1 MTELEIVLYLAG
13 GLILLFVGAEGLIR
27 GSSNLA
33 IKMGITPLVVGLT
46 VVAFGTSTPEL
57 VVSLKAALIGN
68 SSISL
73 GNVVGSNIANIAL
86 ILGVAALIR
95 PLDVHAK
102 VIMREI
108 PIMIGISV
116 LLLLL
121 LIDGE
126 LGFFDGLVF
135 VFGIVIYTVVNVM
148 MARKEKNSEVD
159 TEFKEG
165 LKSKLGIRISIILM
179 IGGLG
184 LLIVGAN
191 LFVQSA
197 VAIAKIFNVS
207 DAIIGLT
214 IVAVGTS
221 LPELITSIVA
231 AYKKESDIAIGNV
244 VGSNIFNILGILGI
258 TALIIPISSVG
269 ISYIDLVVMV
279 FTAIILFPLCR
290 SGFSI
295 GLITSGFLFVEPSI
309 FSPTVFPV
317 HVIKSVFNKPN
328 LFISF
333 ITA

>member
-1 MTELEIVLYLAG
+1 MTGIEIILYLAG
-13 GLILLFVGAEGLIR
+13 GLIMLFIGAEGLIR

-33 IKMGITPLVVGLT
+33 IKIGITPLVVGLT

-57 VVSLKAALIGN
+57 VVSLKAALLGN

-108 PIMIGISV
+108 PLMIGISV

-121 LIDGE
+121 LVDGE
-126 LGFFDGLVF
+126 LGLFDGLVF
-135 VFGIVIYTVVNVM
+135 VSGIVIYTVVNVL

-159 TEFKEG
+159 AEFKEG
-165 LKSKLGIRISIILM
+165 LKSKLGIPVSIFIM
-179 IGGLG
+179 IAGLG
-184 LLIVGAN
+184 LLIFGAN

-214 IVAVGTS
+214 IVAIGTS

-231 AYKKESDIAIGNV
+231 AYKKEADIAIGNV

-269 ISYIDLVVMV
+269 ISYIDLGVML
-279 FTAIILFPLCR
+279 FTAIILFPLSR
-290 SGFSI
+290 TGFSI
-295 GLITSGFLFVEPSI
+295 SRLEGALLLAGYGGYIYYLIP
-309 FSPTVFPV
+309 
-317 HVIKSVFNKPN
+317 
-328 LFISF
+328 
-333 ITA
+333 

>member
-1 MTELEIVLYLAG
+1 MSEIEIILYLVG
-13 GLILLFVGAEGLIR
+13 GLVLLFVGAEALIR

-33 IKMGITPLVVGLT
+33 IKIGITPLVVGLT

-57 VVSLKAALIGN
+57 VVSLKAALVGN

-73 GNVVGSNIANIAL
+73 GNVIGSNIANIAL
-86 ILGVAALIR
+86 ILGVAAIIK

-108 PIMIGISV
+108 PIMVGISV

-126 LGFFDGLVF
+126 LGFSDGLIF

-165 LKSKLGIRISIILM
+165 LKSKLGIPVSIFLM
-179 IGGLG
+179 IAGLG
-184 LLIVGAN
+184 LLIFGAN

-197 VAIAKIFNVS
+197 VAIAKMFNVS

-214 IVAVGTS
+214 IVAIGTS

-269 ISYIDLVVMV
+269 ISNIDLGVMI
-279 FTAIILFPLCR
+279 FTAIILFPLSR
-290 SGFSI
+290 TGFSI
-295 GLITSGFLFVEPSI
+295 SRLEGAILLLGYAGYIYYLLP
-309 FSPTVFPV
+309 
-317 HVIKSVFNKPN
+317 K
-328 LFISF
+328 
-333 ITA
+333 

>member
-1 MTELEIVLYLAG
+1 MTELEIILYLVG
-13 GLILLFVGAEGLIR
+13 GLIMLFIGAEGLIR

-33 IKMGITPLVVGLT
+33 IKIGITPLVVGLT

-57 VVSLKAALIGN
+57 VVSLKAALLGN

-86 ILGVAALIR
+86 ILGVAALIK

-108 PIMIGISV
+108 PIMIGIS

-121 LIDGE
+121 LLLDGE
-126 LGFFDGLVF
+126 LGFIDGLVF
-135 VFGIVIYTVVNVM
+135 VSGIITYTFVNVW
-148 MARKEKNSEVD
+148 MARKEKSPEVVK
-159 TEFKEG
+159 EFKEG
-165 LKSKLGIRISIILM
+165 LKSKLGIPVSIVLM
-179 IGGLG
+179 IAGLG
-184 LLIVGAN
+184 LLILGAN

-197 VAIAKIFNVS
+197 VAIAKMFNVS

-214 IVAVGTS
+214 IVAIGTS

-258 TALIIPISSVG
+258 TALIIPISSAG
-269 ISYIDLVVMV
+269 ISYIDLGVML
-279 FTAIILFPLCR
+279 FTAIILFPLSR

-295 GLITSGFLFVEPSI
+295 SRMEGALLLVGYAGYIYYLIP
-309 FSPTVFPV
+309 
-317 HVIKSVFNKPN
+317 K
-328 LFISF
+328 
-333 ITA
+333 

>member
-121 LIDGE
+121 LMDGE

-135 VFGIVIYTVVNVM
+135 VFGLITYLIVNVM
-148 MARKEKNSEVD
+148 MARKEKNTEVD
-159 TEFKEG
+159 SEFTEG
-165 LKSKLGIRISIILM
+165 LKSKLGIPISIILM

-184 LLIVGAN
+184 LLILGAN

-197 VAIAKIFNVS
+197 VAIAKKFNVS

-214 IVAVGTS
+214 IVAIGTS

-231 AYKKESDIAIGNV
+231 AYKKEADIAIGNV
-244 VGSNIFNILGILGI
+244 VGSNVFNILGILGI
-258 TALIIPISSVG
+258 TALIIPVSSVG
-269 ISYIDLVVMV
+269 ISYIDLGVML
-279 FTAIILFPLCR
+279 FTAIILFPLSR
-290 SGFSI
+290 TGFSI
-295 GLITSGFLFVEPSI
+295 SRFEGAILLIGYFGYVYYLLP
-309 FSPTVFPV
+309 
-317 HVIKSVFNKPN
+317 K
-328 LFISF
+328 
-333 ITA
+333 

>member
-1 MTELEIVLYLAG
+1 MTELEIILYLVG
-13 GLILLFVGAEGLIR
+13 GLVMLFIGAEGLIR

-33 IKMGITPLVVGLT
+33 IKIGITPLVVGLT

-57 VVSLKAALIGN
+57 VVSLKAALLGN

-86 ILGVAALIR
+86 ILGVAALIK

-108 PIMIGISV
+108 PIMIGIS

-121 LIDGE
+121 LLLDGE
-126 LGFFDGLVF
+126 LGFIDGLVF
-135 VFGIVIYTVVNVM
+135 VSGIITYTFVNVW
-148 MARKEKNSEVD
+148 MARKEKSPEVD
-159 TEFKEG
+159 KEFKDG
-165 LKSKLGIRISIILM
+165 LKSKLGIPVSIVLM
-179 IGGLG
+179 IAGLG
-184 LLIVGAN
+184 LLILGAN

-197 VAIAKIFNVS
+197 VAIAKMFNVS

-214 IVAVGTS
+214 IVAIGTS

-269 ISYIDLVVMV
+269 ISYVDLGVML
-279 FTAIILFPLCR
+279 FTAIILFPLSR
-290 SGFSI
+290 TGFSI
-295 GLITSGFLFVEPSI
+295 SRAEGVLLLAGYAGYIYYLIP
-309 FSPTVFPV
+309 
-317 HVIKSVFNKPN
+317 K
-328 LFISF
+328 
-333 ITA
+333 

>member
-1 MTELEIVLYLAG
+1 MTGIEIILYLVG
-13 GLILLFVGAEGLIR
+13 GLIMLFIGAEGLIR

-33 IKMGITPLVVGLT
+33 IKIGITPLVVGLT

-57 VVSLKAALIGN
+57 VVSLKAALLGN

-108 PIMIGISV
+108 PIMIGISI

-126 LGFFDGLVF
+126 LGFIDGLIF
-135 VFGIVIYTVVNVM
+135 VIGLIVYLVVNVLI
-148 MARKEKNSEVD
+148 ARKEKNPEIDSE
-159 TEFKEG
+159 FSEG
-165 LKSKLGIRISIILM
+165 LKSKLGIPVSIVLM
-179 IGGLG
+179 IAGLG
-184 LLIVGAN
+184 LLILGAN

-214 IVAVGTS
+214 IVAIGTS

-231 AYKKESDIAIGNV
+231 AYKKEADIAIGNV
-244 VGSNIFNILGILGI
+244 VGSNVFNILGILGI

-269 ISYIDLVVMV
+269 ISYVDLGVML
-279 FTAIILFPLCR
+279 FTAIILFPLSR
-290 SGFSI
+290 TGFSI
-295 GLITSGFLFVEPSI
+295 SRFEGALLLAGYGGYIYYLIP
-309 FSPTVFPV
+309 
-317 HVIKSVFNKPN
+317 
-328 LFISF
+328 
-333 ITA
+333 

>member
-1 MTELEIVLYLAG
+1 MSPLEIVLYLVG
-13 GLILLFVGAEGLIR
+13 GLVMLFIGAEGLIR

-33 IKMGITPLVVGLT
+33 IKIGITPLVVGLT

-57 VVSLKAALIGN
+57 VVSLKAALLGN
-68 SSISL
+68 STISL
-73 GNVVGSNIANIAL
+73 GNVVGSNVANIAL

-95 PLDVHAK
+95 PLDVHSK

-108 PIMIGISV
+108 PIMIGISL

-126 LGFFDGLVF
+126 LGFIDGLVF
-135 VFGIVIYTVVNVM
+135 VSGILTYTFVNVW
-148 MARKEKNSEVD
+148 MARKEKSPEVD
-159 TEFKEG
+159 SEFKEG
-165 LKSKLGIRISIILM
+165 LKSKLGIPVSIVLM
-179 IGGLG
+179 ILGLG
-184 LLIVGAN
+184 LLIIGAD

-197 VAIAKIFNVS
+197 VAIAKMFSVS

-214 IVAVGTS
+214 IVAIGTS

-231 AYKKESDIAIGNV
+231 SYKKESDIAIGNV

-269 ISYIDLVVMV
+269 ISYIDLGVMLV
-279 FTAIILFPLCR
+279 TAIILFPLSR

-295 GLITSGFLFVEPSI
+295 SRMEGALLLAGYAGYIYYLIP
-309 FSPTVFPV
+309 
-317 HVIKSVFNKPN
+317 K
-328 LFISF
+328 
-333 ITA
+333 

>member
-1 MTELEIVLYLAG
+1 MSPIEIVLYLIAG
-13 GLILLFVGAEGLIR
+13 LVLLFWGAEGLIR

-57 VVSLKAALIGN
+57 VVSLKAALLGN

-108 PIMIGISV
+108 PIMIGIS

-121 LIDGE
+121 LLVDGE
-126 LGFFDGLVF
+126 LGFFDGLIF
-135 VFGIVIYTVVNVM
+135 VVGIVIYTIVNVL
-148 MARKEKNSEVD
+148 MARKEKNPEVD
-159 TEFKEG
+159 NEFKEG
-165 LKSKLGIRISIILM
+165 LKSKLGIPISIFLM
-179 IGGLG
+179 IAGLG
-184 LLIVGAN
+184 LLIFGAN

-197 VAIAKIFNVS
+197 VAIAKMFNIS

-214 IVAVGTS
+214 IVAIGTS
-221 LPELITSIVA
+221 LPELITSAVA
-231 AYKKESDIAIGNV
+231 AYKKEADIAIGNV
-244 VGSNIFNILGILGI
+244 VGSNVFNILGILGI

-269 ISYIDLVVMV
+269 ISYVDLVVML
-279 FTAIILFPLCR
+279 FAAIILFPLSR
-290 SGFSI
+290 TGFSI
-295 GLITSGFLFVEPSI
+295 SRWEGAFLLAGYAGYIYYLIP
-309 FSPTVFPV
+309 
-317 HVIKSVFNKPN
+317 K
-328 LFISF
+328 
-333 ITA
+333 